1 MSSSTIHNI
10 IRRFQ
15 ESGKISGMKGD
26 RWASHAVLKNKHDS
40 VVEIWTKAP
49 LKWTEAKCK
58 TVLWSDKLKCLFF
71 F

>member
-1 MSSSTIHNI
+1 
-10 IRRFQ
+10 
-15 ESGKISGMKGD
+15 MKGD

-58 TVLWSDKLKCLFF
+58 TVLWSDKLKCLF
-71 F
+71 